1 MEFKPRKGEVVVK
14 EIREGWHAIRHGEKV
29 KWLRTA
35 YKTKL
40 WRQLILT
47 NQRILFLKDDEV
59 AYELSLEDILKA
71 ETKRVMRFGDPY
83 LRLHLK
89 NGELAHVVFESI
101 RERAWGSI
109 LGVPTE
115 MGTASRITED
125 WTNEINS
132 QIGNVKK

>member
-14 EIREGWHAIRHGEKV
+14 KIREGWHTIRHGEKV
-29 KWLRTA
+29 KWLGTA

-47 NQRILFLKDDEV
+47 NQRILFLRDNEV
-59 AYELSLEDILKA
+59 EHELLLEDVLKA

-89 NGELAHVVFESI
+89 SGELAHVVFESI

-115 MGTASRITED
+115 MGTALRITED
-125 WTNEINS
+125 WTSEINS